1 MPAAEAKLG
10 DLLLASAS
18 SWEEVEGN
26 IYFPRSSIKD
36 NAVFVK
42 TDSTTFCP
50 WKGTANYYR
59 INTGDSSVEDAAWYY
74 AEPYE
79 KAKNIKD
86 HIAFYKSKVEVTVQ

>member
-1 MPAAEAKLG
+1 MTTAEAKLG
-10 DLLLASAS
+10 DLVLASAS

-26 IYFPRSSIKD
+26 IYD

-59 INTGDSSVEDAAWYY
+59 INTADTSVEDAAWYY

-86 HIAFYKSKVEVTVQ
+86 HIAFCMYSQQ